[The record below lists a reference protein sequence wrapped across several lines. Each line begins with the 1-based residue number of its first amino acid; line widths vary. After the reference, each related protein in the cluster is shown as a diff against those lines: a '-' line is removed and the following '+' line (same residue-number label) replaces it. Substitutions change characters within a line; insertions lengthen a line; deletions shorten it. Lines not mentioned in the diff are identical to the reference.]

1 MANKAKTLWRSA
13 IGEGFCDFLRLFCD
27 FLETLLKKT
36 VQRLLVFFLGIPMV
50 LAMVMVTNFHHLAL
64 NIVLCL
70 ASVLSAKELCELFD
84 DGEKRL
90 NKGLLCIL
98 SLCVP
103 LSAYIFVTFE
113 KNIDYTSIVFFVCAM
128 LIMTGEVFCAKSYT
142 LSNKRICA
150 SVFIIFYCGFF
161 CTFITRMTLLSGA
174 VAKICLFFVIVFI
187 SDSAAWLFGVLFGK
201 NNRNVVKASPNK
213 SIAGFI
219 GGLIGSVACC
229 VLALLIFK
237 EQFSAEVGSA
247 LCKLL
252 NKIAPSSSI
261 ESLGAIESTKSA
273 LGGGGINPLVVRVI
287 KAVILAFVCNVASV
301 VGDLVESVFKRSAG
315 TKDSGALIP
324 GRGGILDCVD
334 SVFFTAPVFYVMA
347 RLLFL

>member
-1 MANKAKTLWRSA
+1 
-13 IGEGFCDFLRLFCD
+13 
-27 FLETLLKKT
+27 
-36 VQRLLVFFLGIPMV
+36 
-50 LAMVMVTNFHHLAL
+50 MVMVTHFHHLAL

-70 ASVLSAKELCELFD
+70 ASVLSARELCELFD
-84 DGEKRL
+84 DGEKKL
-90 NKGLLCIL
+90 KKGLLCTL

-128 LIMTGEVFCAKSYT
+128 LIMIGEVFCAKSYT
-142 LSNKRICA
+142 LSNKRICE

-201 NNRNVVKASPNK
+201 NNRNIIKASPNK
-213 SIAGFI
+213 SLAGFI
-219 GGLIGSVACC
+219 GGLAGSVACC
-229 VLALLIFK
+229 ILALLIFK
-237 EQFSAEVGSA
+237 EQFSLEVGKG
-247 LCKLL
+247 LCAIF
-252 NKIAPSSSI
+252 NKITLSSST
-261 ESLGAIESTKSA
+261 ESLGSLESAKGVLS
-273 LGGGGINPLVVRVI
+273 GGGINPLAVRVI
-287 KAVILAFVCNVASV
+287 KAIILGVVCNVASV

-347 RLLFL
+347 RMLFL